1 MKQKPIYTGFLT
13 ICTIFKLLK
22 QDLVRSKPIL
32 CFILLTG
39 ILAQCSKN
47 KEMPL
52 PPGDP
57 DNGGLF
63 LPEGF
68 EAVVVVDSIGSARHL
83 AINMNGDIYIKMRFA
98 HPEGENIALRDT
110 NNDGKADIIKRFGV
124 VDQEGSYA
132 TGMRIYKNYL
142 YYSTA
147 RKVLRQKLTSGKLI
161 PESEPEVMLTDDYR
175 NSEYGYSHIAKPIT
189 FDEEGHMYIPFGSP
203 GDICQ
208 IGERNMPGAMGQ
220 NPCPELEWH
229 AGIWRF
235 DANKPGQLQK
245 DGYRYATGIRS
256 VVAMAWNHQ
265 DNTLYVVQHGRD
277 NLNRNWPQYFTPW
290 QSAMLPSEEFLKVKD
305 GTDAGWPYYFYDQMK
320 GKKLL
325 NPEYGGDGKMEGKGA
340 DYAQPIIGFPAHW
353 APNDLY
359 FYEGNQFPDH
369 YKYGA
374 FIAFHGSTIRS
385 PYPQAGYFV
394 CFIPFENGKPGNW
407 EVFADGFAK
416 VDTIVETDEAGYRPM
431 GIAMGPDGSLYISES
446 EYGKIWRVMFKGN
459 KNNFGP
465 AQLAKMEERK
475 KQPNIK
481 TPDEIKDD
489 LTPKVA
495 DEGEKIYN
503 KYCGSCHMANGKGD
517 GIRFPP
523 IAGSEWV
530 KGDQKKLIDIVLSGL
545 SGPVMVNSKSIDGVM
560 PPLGYLKDEEISRV
574 LTYVRKV
581 FGDNSPSV
589 GTYYVKEGRYYAR
602 RKQAGKS

>member
-1 MKQKPIYTGFLT
+1 
-13 ICTIFKLLK
+13 
-22 QDLVRSKPIL
+22 
-32 CFILLTG
+32 
-39 ILAQCSKN
+39 
-47 KEMPL
+47 
-52 PPGDP
+52 
-57 DNGGLF
+57 
-63 LPEGF
+63 
-68 EAVVVVDSIGSARHL
+68 
-83 AINMNGDIYIKMRFA
+83 
-98 HPEGENIALRDT
+98 
-110 NNDGKADIIKRFGV
+110 
-124 VDQEGSYA
+124 
-132 TGMRIYKNYL
+132 MRIYKNYL

-147 RKVLRQKLTSGKLI
+147 RKVLRQKLTPGELI
-161 PESEPEVMLTDDYR
+161 PEGEPEIMLTDDYR

-189 FDEEGHMYIPFGSP
+189 FDEQGHMFIPFGSP

-208 IGERNMPGAMGQ
+208 IGEQDMPGAMGQ
-220 NPCPELEWH
+220 NPCPELQWH

-290 QSAMLPSEEFLKVKD
+290 QSAMLPSEEFLKVTD

-325 NPEYGGDGKMEGKGA
+325 NPEYGGDGKKEGKGA
-340 DYAQPIIGFPAHW
+340 DYAQPLIGFPGHW
-353 APNDLY
+353 APNDLH
-359 FYEGNQFPDH
+359 FYEGDQFPDH
-369 YKYGA
+369 YKNGA

-394 CFIPFENGKPGNW
+394 CFVPFENGKPGNW
-407 EVFADGFAK
+407 EVFADGFTR
-416 VDTIVETDEAGYRPM
+416 VDTIVDTDEAGYRPM

-446 EYGKIWRVMFKGN
+446 EYGKIWRVMYKGN

-465 AQLAKMEERK
+465 AQLAKIEERK